1 MSRPRFLRYRPRVP
15 TPPRLSC
22 QKPKARPRP
31 PSRPPPPPWLPLS
44 VATRPA
50 SQRTTLA
57 LRFESSP
64 TLVLAGQRSRSTN
77 NGVLLPRAISPPI
90 LAAPCS
96 CFASADRIRLRQ
108 RCLIIVTRLRPVC
121 SECHSSS
128 TFSAGSDG
136 SCVCTLLLETQSHRI
151 SRATRTANVMSVLSL
166 YIDSRGGQR
175 TTLSTIIYSTAL
187 LYCNIVQR
195 RQEQSG
201 RSVRKLGYFI
211 ILQMY

>member
-1 MSRPRFLRYRPRVP
+1 MGCVRLNGTTTGFIAPRAPAFNLLTPRGGLETAFQEKLKWREEPLRPLPRSADLCQSIFSDYRPSRSYTSSP
-15 TPPRLSC
+15 LYAK
-22 QKPKARPRP
+22 KPKARPRP

-64 TLVLAGQRSRSTN
+64 TLVLAGQRSHSAN
-77 NGVLLPRAISPPI
+77 NGVLLPRTISPPI
-90 LAAPCS
+90 LPAPCS

-136 SCVCTLLLETQSHRI
+136 SCLHFTL
-151 SRATRTANVMSVLSL
+151 
-166 YIDSRGGQR
+166 
-175 TTLSTIIYSTAL
+175 
-187 LYCNIVQR
+187 
-195 RQEQSG
+195 
-201 RSVRKLGYFI
+201 
-211 ILQMY
+211 